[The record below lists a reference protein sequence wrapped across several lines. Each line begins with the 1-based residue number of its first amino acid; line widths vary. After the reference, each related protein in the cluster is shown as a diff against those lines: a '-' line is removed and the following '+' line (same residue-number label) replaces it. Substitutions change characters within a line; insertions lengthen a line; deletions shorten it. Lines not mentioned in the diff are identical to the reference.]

1 MLVILVSKNGVKNQ
15 IGTSYDAVT
24 AWHIREATRQKS
36 INTSRILDYA
46 VVAANLTTFRFFAPR
61 QMRQ

>member
-1 MLVILVSKNGVKNQ
+1 MPVMLVFKNGIKHQ
-15 IGTSYDAVT
+15 IGASYDAVT
-24 AWHIREATRQKS
+24 PWHIREATRQKS